1 MENNY
6 AKNIMLDFMM
16 GMICILLIISVIGIF
31 FGLEDALSAWSA
43 MRMNEKWKENEEDED
58 NF

>member
-6 AKNIMLDFMM
+6 AKNIMLDFIM

>member
-16 GMICILLIISVIGIF
+16 GMLCILLIISVIGIF

>member
-31 FGLEDALSAWSA
+31 SGLEDALSAWSA

>member
-1 MENNY
+1 MEINY